1 MITIDTPILGID
13 HSKKRA
19 TWALYQS
26 GKCIEKSECAT
37 PVRLSEQLQQ
47 QGHNLKDLIIISEA
61 TGVYHEA
68 YADHFRKAG
77 SQCFVLNPLEA
88 KHLLQKSQPL
98 RNRKTDCIDA
108 EGLARICEFPTAI
121 ELLKKRKWTSQ
132 PLDRATKRI
141 LAVRENLV
149 EKMADLK
156 RSFRSTLE
164 SVFPEIDDEFK
175 QSFPSKICKLLRTH
189 PTPNQVLG
197 MGLEELEK
205 IVGKKKAPQ
214 VYQWA
219 SETKVCP
226 DLSKAI
232 APTLGILIQAIEDL
246 QSHIHELEI
255 AATETITESGQWTS
269 LQVLNSIEGV
279 GKVLAMK
286 LLAYLPESWHQWEGS
301 NRKLSGKLLAYSGLD
316 PIIAESGEYKGKRK
330 ISKRGSSALR
340 HTLYQAA
347 YSQTQHHE
355 GSKARYQKA
364 KERKKS
370 HKVAI
375 IDQVRYLLREIVRL
389 LKPMLC
395 NMDSI
400 QKAA

>member
-1 MITIDTPILGID
+1 MITLNSAILGID

-19 TWALYQS
+19 TWALHQS
-26 GKCIEKSECAT
+26 GKCVHKSECTSPAE
-37 PVRLSEQLQQ
+37 LSEQLEQ
-47 QGHNLKDLIIISEA
+47 QGYSPEDMIIVSEA

-68 YADHFRKAG
+68 YADYFRKAG
-77 SQCFVLNPLEA
+77 AQCFVLNPLEA

-98 RNRKTDCIDA
+98 RKRKTDSIDA
-108 EGLARICEFPTAI
+108 EGLARICEFSGGT
-121 ELLKKRKWTSQ
+121 ELLVKRKWTSR
-132 PLDRATKRI
+132 PLDRAAKRI

-156 RSFRSTLE
+156 RNFRSTLE

-175 QSFPSKICKLLRTH
+175 QSFPARICNLLRNH
-189 PTPNQVLG
+189 PTPEQVKSMEMEDLK
-197 MGLEELEK
+197 K
-205 IVGKKKAPQ
+205 IVGKKKAAK
-214 VYQWA
+214 VHQWA

-226 DLSKAI
+226 VLSKAI
-232 APTLGILIQAIEDL
+232 GPSLGILLKAIEDL
-246 QSHIHELEI
+246 QTHIQELEI
-255 AATETITESGQWTS
+255 KAAAIIRESGQLGS
-269 LQVLNSIEGV
+269 LETLNAIEGV

-286 LLAYLPESWHQWEGS
+286 LLAYLPQDWYQWEGS

-316 PIIAESGEYKGKRK
+316 PIVAESGDYKGKRK

-355 GSKARYQKA
+355 GSKERYQKA
-364 KERKKS
+364 KKRKKS
-370 HKVAI
+370 HKVSI

-389 LKPMLC
+389 LRPMLS
-395 NMDSI
+395 NMNSI
-400 QKAA
+400 QQAA